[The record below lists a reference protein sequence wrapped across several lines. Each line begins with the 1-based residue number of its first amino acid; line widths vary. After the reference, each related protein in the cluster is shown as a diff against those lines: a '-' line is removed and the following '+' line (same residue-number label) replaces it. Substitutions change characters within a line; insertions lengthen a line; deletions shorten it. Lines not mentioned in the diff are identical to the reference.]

1 MNYVVVLI
9 GPSFSAFQATTL
21 SNYHVSCILPVV
33 RAGDLSDRFPQ
44 GHGHLLGNTQGHP
57 RIAHP
62 IGSYG
67 FKAHSSLA
75 SAATAFGVFKPIS
88 GSVLHEI
95 HTTQYGLPWH
105 MALPLRDLMPFQHTT
120 QVNRL
125 QGTISRRQSVKP
137 SHEFLLYRFIHAIRI
152 EAKQHHTGP
161 SRTYGTLT
169 AIISQLVGSWE
180 YLNDQVLDPIN
191 PHRRTAWK
199 FQSLSLTYRWWLLKD
214 RVFCITA
221 SPTSS
226 DSEMLLAKALSIKH
240 ANVKAI

>member
-1 MNYVVVLI
+1 MLFKPPPLVI
-9 GPSFSAFQATTL
+9 ITS
-21 SNYHVSCILPVV
+21 SCILPVV

-95 HTTQYGLPWH
+95 HTTQDGLPWH
-105 MALPLRDLMPFQHTT
+105 TALPLRDLMPFQHTT

-169 AIISQLVGSWE
+169 AIISQVVGRWE
-180 YLNDQVLDPIN
+180 YLNDQVLDQIN

-199 FQSLSLTYRWWLLKD
+199 FQSLSLSHTGGGY
-214 RVFCITA
+214 
-221 SPTSS
+221 
-226 DSEMLLAKALSIKH
+226 
-240 ANVKAI
+240 

>member
-1 MNYVVVLI
+1 MLFKPPPFVI
-9 GPSFSAFQATTL
+9 ITS
-21 SNYHVSCILPVV
+21 SCILPVV

-95 HTTQYGLPWH
+95 HTTQDSLPWH
-105 MALPLRDLMPFQHTT
+105 TALPLRDLMPFQHIT

-125 QGTISRRQSVKP
+125 QGTISRRQSIKP
-137 SHEFLLYRFIHAIRI
+137 SHDFLLYRFIHAIRI

-161 SRTYGTLT
+161 SKTDGTFT
-169 AIISQLVGSWE
+169 AIISQVVGSRE
-180 YLNDQVLDPIN
+180 HLNDHDLDPIN
-191 PHRRTAWK
+191 PHRRAAWK
-199 FQSLSLTYRWWLLKD
+199 FQSLSLSCTGGGY
-214 RVFCITA
+214 
-221 SPTSS
+221 
-226 DSEMLLAKALSIKH
+226 
-240 ANVKAI
+240 